1 VNKSMLSMVLGIIA
15 IAIAFVVFPIVL
27 DSTGTILSH
36 TGDTME
42 ADSATTGVPNY
53 TEDDSATT
61 GVGELTADIVL
72 TYDLYEAAVGNV
84 ESITSTEAGDT
95 PTANSYVEATKT
107 LTVGG
112 LIASATRTLT
122 TTYETESMDVYT
134 GLGSIAKVAP
144 LMVFIGLIAGGGFGL
159 YSGVK
164 GMRG

>member
-1 VNKSMLSMVLGIIA
+1 VNKSMLSTVMGIIA
-15 IAIAFVVFPIVL
+15 IAIAFVIFPIVL

-42 ADSATTGVPNY
+42 ADSATTDGV
-53 TEDDSATT
+53 AT
-61 GVGELTADIVL
+61 TADIVL

-84 ESITSTEAGDT
+84 ESVTSSDGADT
-95 PTANSYVEATKT
+95 PTADSYVEATKT

-112 LIASATRTLT
+112 LAVSTTRTLT
-122 TTYETESMDVYT
+122 TTYEAESMDVYT

-164 GMRG
+164 GMRGKA